1 MEIITGIIIIKD
13 NKVLMVKE
21 SKKECYGKLAF
32 PAGHVEDG
40 ENIMEAAKREL
51 LEETGYKAE
60 LVKVFPIISFSGK
73 RPMIM
78 IHFLGNNEKLIQKY
92 NTDEILGI
100 EWIDLNDLHNLDSSQ
115 FRNYDVFETIIN
127 SLLHNQIYE
136 LDLLKSLE
144 S

>member
-51 LEETGYKAE
+51 LEETGYKAG
-60 LVKVFPIISFSGK
+60 LTKVFPIISFSGN

>member
-1 MEIITGIIIIKD
+1 MEIITGVIIVK
-13 NKVLMVKE
+13 NHKVLMVKE

-51 LEETGYKAE
+51 LEETGYKAD

-73 RPMIM
+73 RPIIM
-78 IHFLGNNEKLIQKY
+78 IHFLGSNEKLIQEY
-92 NTDEILGI
+92 NTDEILKL
-100 EWIDLNDLHNLDSSQ
+100 EWIDLNDLHHLDSSQ
-115 FRNYDVFETIIN
+115 FRNHDVFETIMN
-127 SLLHNQIYE
+127 SLLDNQMYK

>member
-1 MEIITGIIIIKD
+1 MEIITGIIIVKD

-40 ENIMEAAKREL
+40 ENIMEASKREL
-51 LEETGYKAE
+51 LEETGYTADIT
-60 LVKVFPIISFSGK
+60 KVFPIISFSGK

-78 IHFLGNNEKLIQKY
+78 IHFLGSNEKLIQEY
-92 NTDEILGI
+92 HTDEILKL
-100 EWIDLNDLHNLDSSQ
+100 EWIDLNDLTHLNPSQ
-115 FRNYDVFETIIN
+115 FRNYDVFQTIIN
-127 SLLHNQIYE
+127 SFLHNQLYG
-136 LDLLKSLE
+136 LDLLKFLE

>member
-1 MEIITGIIIIKD
+1 MEIITGIIIAKD
-13 NKVLMVKE
+13 NKVLMVRE

-100 EWIDLNDLHNLDSSQ
+100 ESS
-115 FRNYDVFETIIN
+115 RG
-127 SLLHNQIYE
+127 
-136 LDLLKSLE
+136 
-144 S
+144 

>member
-136 LDLLKSLE
+136 LDLLKCLE

>member
-1 MEIITGIIIIKD
+1 MEIITGIIIVKD

-21 SKKECYGKLAF
+21 SKKECYGKLSF

-40 ENIMEAAKREL
+40 ENIIEAAKREL
-51 LEETGYKAE
+51 LEETGYKAS
-60 LVKVFPIISFSGK
+60 LTKVFPIINFSGK

-78 IHFLGNNEKLIQKY
+78 IHFLGDNQKLIQKY

-100 EWIDLNDLHNLDSSQ
+100 EWIDLNNLHYLDSSQ

-127 SLLHNQIYE
+127 SLLHNQIYG

>member
-1 MEIITGIIIIKD
+1 MEIITGIIIAKD
-13 NKVLMVKE
+13 NKVLMVRE

-92 NTDEILGI
+92 NTDEILKL
-100 EWIDLNDLHNLDSSQ
+100 EWIDLNDLHHLDSSQ

-127 SLLHNQIYE
+127 SLLHNQIYG

>member
-1 MEIITGIIIIKD
+1 MEIIAGVIIVK
-13 NKVLMVKE
+13 NHKVLMVKE

-51 LEETGYKAE
+51 LEETGYKAD
-60 LVKVFPIISFSGK
+60 LVNIFPIISFSGK

-78 IHFLGNNEKLIQKY
+78 IHFLGSNEKLIQEY
-92 NTDEILGI
+92 NTDEIQKL
-100 EWIDLNDLHNLDSSQ
+100 EWIDLNDLHHLDSSQ

-127 SLLHNQIYE
+127 SLLHNQIFG

>member
-1 MEIITGIIIIKD
+1 MEIITGVIILKH

-32 PAGHVEDG
+32 PAGHLEGG
-40 ENIMEAAKREL
+40 EMIIEAAKREL
-51 LEETGYKAE
+51 KEETGYSAD
-60 LVKVFPIISFSGK
+60 LIKVFPIITFSGK

-78 IHFLGNNEKLIQKY
+78 IHFLGQNEKLVQKCE
-92 NTDEILGI
+92 TDEILGL
-100 EWIDLNDLHNLDSSQ
+100 EWVDISDFHNLDSSQ
-115 FRNYDVFETIIN
+115 FRNYEVFELIIN
-127 SLLHNQIYE
+127 SLLNNQIYD

>member
-1 MEIITGIIIIKD
+1 MEIITGVIIVK
-13 NKVLMVKE
+13 NHKVLMVKE

-51 LEETGYKAE
+51 LEETGYKAD
-60 LVKVFPIISFSGK
+60 LVKVFPIISFLGK

-78 IHFLGNNEKLIQKY
+78 IHFLGSNEKLIQEY
-92 NTDEILGI
+92 NTDEILKL
-100 EWIDLNDLHNLDSSQ
+100 EWIDLNDLHHLDSSQ
-115 FRNYDVFETIIN
+115 FRNYDVFETIMN
-127 SLLHNQIYE
+127 SLLDNQMYK

>member
-51 LEETGYKAE
+51 SWLNKS
-60 LVKVFPIISFSGK
+60 IS
-73 RPMIM
+73 
-78 IHFLGNNEKLIQKY
+78 Y
-92 NTDEILGI
+92 
-100 EWIDLNDLHNLDSSQ
+100 
-115 FRNYDVFETIIN
+115 Y
-127 SLLHNQIYE
+127 
-136 LDLLKSLE
+136 
-144 S
+144 

>member
-1 MEIITGIIIIKD
+1 MEIITGIIIVRD

-51 LEETGYKAE
+51 LEETGYKAD
-60 LVKVFPIISFSGK
+60 LTKLFPIISFSGK
-73 RPMIM
+73 RPMVM
-78 IHFLGNNEKLIQKY
+78 IHFLGSNEKLIQKY

-100 EWIDLNDLHNLDSSQ
+100 EWIDLNHLNHLDSNQ
-115 FRNYDVFETIIN
+115 FRNYNVFETITN
-127 SLLHNQIYE
+127 SLLDNQIYG